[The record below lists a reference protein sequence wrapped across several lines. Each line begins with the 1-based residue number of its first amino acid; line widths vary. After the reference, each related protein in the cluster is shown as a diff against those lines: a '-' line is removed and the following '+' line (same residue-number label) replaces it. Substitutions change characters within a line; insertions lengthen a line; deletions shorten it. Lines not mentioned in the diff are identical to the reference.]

1 MTVNDW
7 FAQAMALPVP
17 KGHVRLWRLGQSGFL
32 LRGAGATVCLDP
44 FLSDM
49 PGRVARSIV
58 AAADMEGVDVFYGS
72 HDHPDHIDKAAWQT
86 LGRKNPGALFIV
98 PGLLR
103 ERLAQETGLPVER
116 FLGLEDGRTL
126 RVGDLRFTGVASAH
140 EFLDARDGRFPYMGC
155 VLEMEGT
162 RLYHPGDTCLYEGL
176 AEKLRCAGPLDA
188 MLLPINGRDGARY
201 QSGIL
206 GNMTFQEAADLA
218 GLLCPHL
225 AVPTHYDM
233 FQGNLEDPENF
244 TRYLRAKYPKQRF
257 WIGKIGE
264 YTTLPEGSGLD
275 G

>member
-17 KGHVRLWRLGQSGFL
+17 EGHVRLWRLGQSGFL
-32 LRGAGATVCLDP
+32 LRGASATVCLDP

-86 LGRKNPGALFIV
+86 LGRKNPGAVFIV

-116 FLGLEDGRTL
+116 FLGLEDG
-126 RVGDLRFTGVASAH
+126 
-140 EFLDARDGRFPYMGC
+140 C
-155 VLEMEGT
+155 VREMEGT